1 MDFADEYN
9 IVLQNYDKTPQT
21 DEVLKGNEYEICILD
36 KAGKA
41 IELEEIL
48 FTLQY
53 NMPNSNT
60 KFSSEKIYL
69 THNTVT
75 KEISYTISKDVKLF
89 VLQGSAGS
97 SYKIKLNI
105 EDGTTP
111 LLIYLVDFNSQ
122 VLRGDVI
129 SAQGRTISIWSY
141 GDSRLTGC
149 NDTMPSN
156 TPNKGENV
164 RDFANRTNNDHE
176 TSTGGAA
183 IKANDVYIH
192 GDSLFLQGGRGANG
206 SGVGIKNIYTTVLYT
221 YFTGERGGNGGR
233 GGYGGDVYLLVITNL
248 PGSYGWNTILGKAG
262 MGGSGGAGG
271 DGGDGGIGGN
281 GGWAGHKGE
290 DGMLD
295 ADGGV
300 GTII

>member
-1 MDFADEYN
+1 
-9 IVLQNYDKTPQT
+9 
-21 DEVLKGNEYEICILD
+21 
-36 KAGKA
+36 
-41 IELEEIL
+41 
-48 FTLQY
+48 
-53 NMPNSNT
+53 MPNSNT

-221 YFTGERGGNGGR
+221 YFTGERCGNGGAGIMALGKVDIQIRGLEVYGGTGGNGNDRLSFVLKNPGTTSCGEVYAGMYGGNGGR

-271 DGGDGGIGGN
+271 DGGIGGN

-290 DGMLD
+290 DGILD

>member
-156 TPNKGENV
+156 TPNKGELLEILLIGLTMIMKQVLAV
-164 RDFANRTNNDHE
+164 RLLRLMMYIYMATHYFYRE
-176 TSTGGAA
+176 EGAPM
-183 IKANDVYIH
+183 V
-192 GDSLFLQGGRGANG
+192 Q
-206 SGVGIKNIYTTVLYT
+206 
-221 YFTGERGGNGGR
+221 E
-233 GGYGGDVYLLVITNL
+233 
-248 PGSYGWNTILGKAG
+248 
-262 MGGSGGAGG
+262 
-271 DGGDGGIGGN
+271 
-281 GGWAGHKGE
+281 
-290 DGMLD
+290 
-295 ADGGV
+295 
-300 GTII
+300 